1 MCKQCH
7 QFFGAP
13 DKLFMCSV
21 CYKYFFYVIK
31 GNTVKPM
38 ASRKKSNKSRI
49 LNPPFHPN
57 KPIIPNVS
65 SAKRKQDSQD
75 SNVAN
80 AIAHIAKTTVSHKTT
95 NARQISSKKGRN
107 KSKNT
112 TKLSLHQKLNKFEL
126 INWRDLYEKLGQS
139 NNLKRQIYKKR
150 LIFVISI
157 QIADIFF
164 IVYFISYLCFIWT
177 FLVVFIILWL
187 GNYQYTTVS
196 QVFDITITIL
206 KYLNNNALNI
216 NKIQIS

>member
-1 MCKQCH
+1 MDSMCKQCH

-21 CYKYFFYVIK
+21 CYKYFFNVIK

-38 ASRKKSNKSRI
+38 ASRKKSNQSKI

-80 AIAHIAKTTVSHKTT
+80 AIAHIAKTTASHKTT
-95 NARQISSKKGRN
+95 NARQISFKKERN

-112 TKLSLHQKLNKFEL
+112 TKLSLHQKLNKFDHK
-126 INWRDLYEKLGQS
+126 NWRDLYEKLRQS

-150 LIFVISI
+150 LIFDISI

-164 IVYFISYLCFIWT
+164 IVYFH
-177 FLVVFIILWL
+177 FLSMLYMDFFGLFLLVYY
-187 GNYQYTTVS
+187 G
-196 QVFDITITIL
+196 
-206 KYLNNNALNI
+206 
-216 NKIQIS
+216 